1 MNKAIIEPPIVD
13 SHAHVFT
20 QDMPLTGDPWNRPKY
35 SYTAEDYLSEL
46 DENGIHFGV
55 ISGISIYG
63 TYNDYM
69 IEKLIQ
75 YPRLRGTVNISPTID
90 RMELRSM
97 KDSGVVGMRLFL
109 SPYYFG
115 DIPDIKSEEYQ
126 RLFRR
131 IRDLDWHIHFL
142 ADADIFDETLSVL
155 LATGVKLV
163 VDHFARPDLTK
174 GLNCS
179 KLAATLKAME
189 IGNTWTKISAGY
201 RFAPGDNPRT
211 EADYVK
217 ALEHEHELA
226 SYFIANAGPERLL
239 WGSDAPFVDHES
251 MVSFKNTLDWFAH
264 SVPDPAVRRKIS
276 DTALKLYF
284 S

>member
-1 MNKAIIEPPIVD
+1 MNKPVVESPIVD
-13 SHAHVFT
+13 CHAHVFT
-20 QDMPLTGDPWNRPKY
+20 QDMPLTDNPWNCPQY

-46 DENGIHFGV
+46 DANGVHFGV

-69 IEKLIQ
+69 IEKLKQ

-97 KDSGVVGMRLFL
+97 KDSGVVGTRLFL
-109 SPYYFG
+109 SPRFFG
-115 DIPDIKSEEYQ
+115 AVPDIKSETYQ

-142 ADADIFDETLSVL
+142 ADGDIFDDTLAVL
-155 LATGVKLV
+155 QATGVKLV

-174 GLNCS
+174 GTNCS
-179 KLAATLKAME
+179 KIIATLKAVE
-189 IGNTWTKISAGY
+189 TGNTWTKISAGY

-211 EADYVK
+211 ATDYAK

-226 SYFIANAGPERLL
+226 SYFIAQAGPERLL

-251 MVSFKNTLDWFAH
+251 MVNYKNTLDWYAQ
-264 SVPDPAVRRKIS
+264 SVPDPIIRRKIS